1 MSFDSNSIAENIQNG
16 ITMLMAMA
24 GGEEAVSAAADQMER
39 QLFKGLLG
47 LGRELMQLFFTTH
60 SEAEQAERQS
70 DEEGK
75 PYAGQKRRAY
85 LSIFGEVKV
94 ERGYNWRK
102 GESGEHPLDE
112 VLSLPER
119 KYSDWVQEMVGELS
133 VMRPEGEAVGLLAR
147 WFGWQVP
154 KRSAQQVLAEHG
166 QEVAA
171 YYAQRET
178 PAVGEHDRILVALAD
193 GKGIPMNRE
202 NSPPPQ
208 ARRGRGERKTAKKEA
223 IVTATYTIA
232 PYVRSAEDII
242 QALLPDEQASAR
254 APQRPNP
261 GGKQVFGTL
270 DGKEAALT
278 HLAQQIAKRDS
289 PQLSDRVVLTDGA
302 ISLQRQV
309 EKHLPDF
316 TLVLDI
322 MHVMQY
328 LWDAVHALLGQTHP
342 NREPW
347 MRKALRALLE
357 DDLDTLLVQL
367 DAHLE
372 KPTLSKRKRK
382 TLTTVVNYLR
392 RNRPYMDYQSYLTQ
406 GWPIGTGVVEGAC
419 QHLVHDRFELSGMRW
434 SIAGAEAMLA
444 LRAVYL
450 NGDWDDFQHF
460 RRHRVHKRRFGS
472 SRPHRLPELVILDAA
487 A

>member
-1 MSFDSNSIAENIQNG
+1 MSFDSDSIAENIENG
-16 ITMLMAMA
+16 VTMLMAMA
-24 GGEEAVSAAADQMER
+24 RGEEATADQMER
-39 QLFKGLLG
+39 QLFQGLLA
-47 LGRELMQLFFTTH
+47 LGRELMQLFFTTR
-60 SEAEQAERQS
+60 SEAEQAERQR
-70 DEEGK
+70 DAGGK
-75 PYAGQKRRAY
+75 PYVGQKTRAY
-85 LSIFGEVKV
+85 LSIFGEVEV

-102 GESGEHPLDE
+102 GQSGEHPLDE
-112 VLSLPER
+112 ALSLPGR

-133 VMRPEGEAVGLLAR
+133 VLKPEGEAVGVLAR

-154 KRSAQQVLAEHG
+154 KRSAQQVLADHAA
-166 QEVAA
+166 EVAA
-171 YYAQRET
+171 YYEQRET
-178 PAVGEHDRILVALAD
+178 PTVGEHDRILVALAD

-202 NSPPPQ
+202 HSPPPQ

-232 PYVRSAEDII
+232 PYVRSAADII
-242 QALLPDEQASAR
+242 EALLPAEPAADKTQ
-254 APQRPNP
+254 QRPKP
-261 GGKQVFGTL
+261 SGKQVFGTL
-270 DGKEAALT
+270 AGKATALT
-278 HLAQQIAKRDS
+278 HLAQQVAKRDS
-289 PQLSDRVVLTDGA
+289 PQLRDRVVLTDGA

-328 LWDAVHALLGQTHP
+328 LWDAAHALLGETHP

-347 MRKALRALLE
+347 MRKALRAVLE
-357 DDLDTLLVQL
+357 DDLDTLLAQL

-392 RNRPYMDYQSYLTQ
+392 KNRPYMDYQSYLAW

-419 QHLVHDRFELSGMRW
+419 QHLVRDRFELSGMRW
-434 SIAGAEAMLA
+434 SMTGAEVMLA

-450 NGDWDDFQHF
+450 NGDWDDFQRF
-460 RRHRVHKRRFGS
+460 RRFRVHQRRYGTS
-472 SRPHRLPELVILDAA
+472 HPHRLPELVILNAA